1 MRHLQ
6 ICFALTIGN
15 HMFCQAALRSILF
28 LDRLATAE
36 ACIRL
41 EPNNVSVDIGSGLQK
56 FIIIII
62 INMPS
67 VAIQTAMGAVLPLVE
82 PGSPREPKQ
91 REGPWTDWQHAS
103 YKPRTRRG
111 GMVRRYIQQ
120 GRWCPHVKLM
130 KHRSVNTN
138 TKNTASFKT
147 ERRTTR
153 TDNTS
158 LMSYPGPCLLQTRVE
173 ADAVEIELLEDL
185 RAAIMGIR
193 FWRCIRAD
201 LDVESTAVSDINIIL
216 WVSRLPTISL

>member
-15 HMFCQAALRSILF
+15 HMFCQAALRSILC

-82 PGSPREPKQ
+82 LGSPREPKQ

-103 YKPRTRRG
+103 YEPRNRRG
-111 GMVRRYIQQ
+111 GMVGRYIEQ

-158 LMSYPGPCLLQTRVE
+158 LISYPGPCLLQTRVE
-173 ADAVEIELLEDL
+173 ADAVEFELLEDL

-193 FWRCIRAD
+193 FWRYIRAD
-201 LDVESTAVSDINIIL
+201 LDVESTAVTDINIIL
-216 WVSRLPTISL
+216 WASRLPTISL